1 MWCLFPNAP
10 TSKDY
15 HKTRKMANYWT
26 NPLTQTG
33 TWYGQVNSTKGK
45 LSYGTGDAR
54 RDFDAWD
61 NTMAIAA
68 YNDMMSNQ
76 TNSDNWRADHAK
88 ITARYNQALADQK
101 ADANLRKQED
111 MMGAQVDAY
120 KQMVE
125 QMKASQEIQ
134 LVEPMKNVDAA
145 MDAARDDAL
154 ARRKR
159 AAGINSMFAMSRFGA
174 GNTQMGV
181 A

>member
-1 MWCLFPNAP
+1 
-10 TSKDY
+10 
-15 HKTRKMANYWT
+15 MANYWQT
-26 NPLTQTG
+26 PDFSTG

-45 LSYGTGDAR
+45 LSFGTGDAR

-61 NTMAIAA
+61 DNMAIAA
-68 YNDMMSNQ
+68 YKDMMANQ
-76 TNSDNWRADHAK
+76 KNTDNWRADQAK
-88 ITARYNQALADQK
+88 ITARYNQALANQK
-101 ADANLRKQED
+101 ADANIKKQED

-159 AAGINSMFAMSRFGA
+159 AAGINTMFAASRFNANGA
-174 GNTQMGV
+174 KLGV